1 MNKYNYRKLNKTI
14 TNKVWFVFV
23 DADNMSAPI
32 IDELGIKVNKEMVH
46 MDYVPYSIK
55 FTKIPIQKE
64 EDFESAME
72 KLKKKLLLMGYSS
85 YEEKSS
91 EIFQTLKI

>member
-1 MNKYNYRKLNKTI
+1 
-14 TNKVWFVFV
+14 
-23 DADNMSAPI
+23 
-32 IDELGIKVNKEMVH
+32 MVH